1 MAYGKKYT
9 AEFRNTRGLDYR
21 LEVYQRDFSGTSKKI
36 GALAGCALEIQGNM
50 GDIIAPVIKTN
61 LRFTVIDVTGK
72 SNTSSTRWNDW
83 TEFYTPDA
91 TLYKVVLS
99 ELNGSTATAIWS
111 GYVTPDSWLEQLTYR
126 GAITITARDNIGHLK
141 DFPFV
146 ADGYITPDA
155 NGLIEIRWL
164 LARAMQIVDFAMDFW
179 VEQEGHGAYSPEV
192 PESDNGDYLTEAC
205 VNASLFEGMDWYE
218 AFERTLEAI
227 GFAFRYVGQNKC
239 VAGPLR
245 NLNKIG
251 HYTSAVQSQTMEFYG
266 GTLELDPAVKKIEE
280 EQDYKMQKEIG
291 LPVFDGLEFAGS
303 YSTYRCKTDGN
314 PLPGGGTVSVPEHD
328 AQYKPNTSSGRT
340 GWDIGSGML
349 NPESET
355 PDDYLKREEGEDG
368 WKKYAFLAVNQQPV
382 GGVINPVADYRFKTR
397 TAGMKLT
404 FRFTPNALTKRN
416 SGSMSGKMAKPK
428 YTLANVKYYAMYTDG
443 TNTYYW
449 NGAGWVSTAYL
460 VSVDFDSENQETTD
474 LVIEMSECQ
483 DITGVGEM
491 VIRIGQMTYKMSY
504 EGGYG
509 CYARVANIGVEIN
522 AQAALESNKV
532 TTINN
537 NDYNVML
544 TRRPL
549 FGALSREMG
558 FVKPANYKAGI
569 FLYPYVGADPELF
582 PYLCRFTDGEGGT
595 VPLPVLIHMQILC
608 YYHGAAR
615 VLSGNCAPVNKGR
628 FSFEKLCVYKGHTYL
643 LQGGTMDFFS
653 GIMSGAVLR
662 EFVDFSTLWS
672 GGAPSYSDDVIYNG

>member
-21 LEVYQRDFSGTSKKI
+21 LEVYQRDYSGTSKKI

-72 SNTSSTRWNDW
+72 SNTSSMRWNDW

-126 GAITITARDNIGHLK
+126 GAITITARDNVGHMK

-146 ADGYITPDA
+146 AEGTVAPDA
-155 NGLIEIRWL
+155 NGLIAIDDIIGKALDIVEFPMDILWGTAIPFGNEVYML
-164 LARAMQIVDFAMDFW
+164 TNAR
-179 VEQEGHGAYSPEV
+179 
-192 PESDNGDYLTEAC
+192 
-205 VNASLFEGMDWYE
+205 VNAELFDGKDWYE
-218 AFERTLEAI
+218 VFEQTLEAI
-227 GFAFRYVGQNKC
+227 GFAFRYVGRNKC
-239 VAGPLR
+239 AISSLR
-245 NLNKIG
+245 DLPQVG
-251 HYTSAVQSQTMEFYG
+251 HYYETTGTQTMEFYG

-280 EQDYKMQKEIG
+280 EQDYKMHKEAS
-291 LPVFDGLEFAGS
+291 LPVFDGLAFSNS

-314 PLPGGGTVSVPEHD
+314 PLPGGGTVSIPEHD
-328 AQYKPNTSSGRT
+328 AEYKTNTSAGQT
-340 GWDIGSGML
+340 GWVAGSAMY
-349 NPESET
+349 NPETET
-355 PDDYLKREEGEDG
+355 PDDFLKREEGEDG
-368 WKKYAFLAVNQQPV
+368 WKKYAFLAVNQQTSV
-382 GGVINPVADYRFKTR
+382 YADYKFKTR
-397 TAGMKLT
+397 TGGMKLT
-404 FRFTPNALTKRN
+404 FRFTPNALTKWYTGGN
-416 SGSMSGKMAKPK
+416 SGKIGKPK
-428 YTLANVKYYAMYTDG
+428 YTLANVKYYAMYSDG
-443 TNTYYW
+443 TNTRYW
-449 NGAGWVSTAYL
+449 NGAGWVNTASL
-460 VSVDFDSENQETTD
+460 VSVDFDSENQEETD
-474 LVIEMSECQ
+474 LVIEMTECE
-483 DITGVGEM
+483 DIPIGGEM
-491 VIRIGQMTYKMSY
+491 TVRIGQMTYKMSY
-504 EGGYG
+504 NGGHG

-537 NDYNVML
+537 DDFNVML

-558 FVKPANYKAGI
+558 FVTPANYLAGM
-569 FLYPYVGADPELF
+569 FYYEYVGALPELF
-582 PYLCRFTDGEGGT
+582 PYNANFDEGDPL

-615 VLSGNCAPVNKGR
+615 VLSGNCAPVSKGR
-628 FSFEKLCVYKGHTYL
+628 FAFDKLCVYKGHTYL

-653 GIMSGAVLR
+653 GILSGAVLR